1 MMRHFLT
8 SAIIL
13 TAFLVVQS
21 GCSSDET
28 SVRIRFKSSQVGA
41 NYTGTARYALAVPQG
56 DMVKVFLF
64 ETADSTCEATLNEQ
78 AVAELYLPGDSSGT
92 PGIKFAPPS
101 RPNWVT
107 AIRDEAP
114 MISRQTMTDTTFAG
128 CIDQKVD
135 LSSSGNQGSI
145 KGCFKAKLCPPR
157 PLDRLASRRGASSM
171 EISMS
176 MPGKSWSRHV
186 SNSIAFLAEDVI
198 MVFFQDSESLN
209 CENYRVVPKQ
219 GLLEFRYTKGQT
231 SFLGNDV
238 VKVAP
243 VDPDNGWSFHFNNE
257 QVKTAQAEATLSPD
271 RSQITG
277 TVDVS
282 TNGVDELSR
291 REYFGREVE
300 SQKNSEVFS
309 RMKGSFTA
317 TVCPEF

>member
-13 TAFLVVQS
+13 TICCVVQS
-21 GCSSDET
+21 GCSIDET
-28 SVRIRFKSSQVGA
+28 SVRIQFKSSQVSA
-41 NYTGTARYALAVPQG
+41 DYTGTARYALAVPQG
-56 DMVKVFLF
+56 NMVKVFLF
-64 ETADSTCEATLNEQ
+64 ETADATCEATLNEE
-78 AVAELYLPGDSSGT
+78 AVAELYLPGDPSGT

-107 AIRDEAP
+107 AIPNEAP
-114 MISRQTMTDTTFAG
+114 MISRQTIKGTTVSG
-128 CIDQKVD
+128 CINQKVE
-135 LSSSGNQGSI
+135 LASSGNQGSI
-145 KGCFKAKLCPPR
+145 TGCFKAKLCPAR
-157 PLDRLASRRGASSM
+157 PLDRLASKSGASSM

-209 CENYRVVPKQ
+209 CENYRVIPKQ
-219 GLLEFRYTKGQT
+219 GLLEFRFTKGQT

-238 VKVAP
+238 IKVAP
-243 VDPDNGWSFHFNNE
+243 VDPDNGWSFHFNSE
-257 QVKTAQAEATLSPD
+257 QVKAAQAEAILSPD
-271 RSQITG
+271 GSQITG

-282 TNGVDELSR
+282 TNGVDDLSR

-300 SQKNSEVFS
+300 SQKDSEVFS
-309 RMKGSFTA
+309 RMKGTFTA